1 MSVVLFPFMVDFI
14 DEDGT
19 IISVV
24 VVVVVVVVSFVV
36 VVVIELRREV
46 EGYSSIM
53 SFNQPTPAPL

>member
-19 IISVV
+19 IISV

>member
-1 MSVVLFPFMVDFI
+1 MSVVLFPLMDLI

-24 VVVVVVVVSFVV
+24 VVVVVSFVVV
-36 VVVIELRREV
+36 VVVIELCREV